1 MNGEET
7 PRRCGFVAV
16 IGAPNAGKS
25 TLVNQ
30 LVGSKI
36 AIVTPKVQTT
46 RSRMLGIAIAGETQ
60 IILVDTPGIFRARRR
75 LERAMV
81 KAAWRGA
88 ADSDEIVLLVDANR
102 APVDDE
108 TRQIVTGLK
117 AAGRRAILAINKCD
131 QAPCENLLALARDL
145 DAEGIFTDTLMI
157 SALTGDGVGDLGQLL
172 RRRLPEGPW
181 LFPEDQISDAPLRM
195 LAAEVTREKLLL
207 QLHQEVPYGAAVE
220 TESWEEF
227 ADGSAKVNQV
237 IYVQRP
243 GHKGIVLGERGQRI
257 RAIRFAAQDELQTML
272 GHKVHL
278 FLFVK
283 VREDWAEDPA
293 FYRDWGLEFD
303 A

>member
-7 PRRCGFVAV
+7 PKRCGFVAV

-60 IILVDTPGIFRARRR
+60 VILVDTPGIFRARRR

-88 ADSDEIVLLVDANR
+88 ADADEIVLLVDANR

-108 TRQIVTGLK
+108 TKQIVTGLK

-131 QAPCENLLALARDL
+131 QAPRENLLALARDL

-172 RRRLPEGPW
+172 RCRLPEGPW